1 VADALVLRTTGPDA
15 TRRVAAAVAR
25 MLEPGDVV
33 VLSGELGAGKTCF
46 VQGAAR
52 AMGVTERV
60 TSPTFT
66 LVRTYPHANP
76 PIVHVDVYRLE
87 RLHDVLDLG
96 DEVFADDVVTFV
108 EWGDA
113 IAPLLP
119 DDRLDVEVLLA
130 GDDAD
135 DGDRLVVL
143 SGHGRLATLGD
154 RLRDDLD
161 AWAEPDAADPASPNG
176 AR

>member
-1 VADALVLRTTGPDA
+1 VADALMLRTTSPDA
-15 TRRVAAAVAR
+15 TREAAAVVAGV
-25 MLEPGDVV
+25 LAPGDVV

-46 VQGAAR
+46 VQGAAH
-52 AMGVTERV
+52 AMGVEERV

-66 LVRTYPHANP
+66 LVRTYPRATP

-119 DDRLDVEVLLA
+119 DDRIEVEVLLA
-130 GDDAD
+130 AEDA

-143 SGHGRLATLGD
+143 RGHGRLAGVLD
-154 RLRDDLD
+154 RLRDDLARWID
-161 AWAEPDAADPASPNG
+161 PRARIADGPNG
-176 AR
+176 AG